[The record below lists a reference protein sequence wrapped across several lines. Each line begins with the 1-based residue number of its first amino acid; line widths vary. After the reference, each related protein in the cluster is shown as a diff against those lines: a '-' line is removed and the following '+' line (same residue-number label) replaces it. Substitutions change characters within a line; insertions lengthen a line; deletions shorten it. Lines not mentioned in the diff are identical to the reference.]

1 MIGKRIKELRA
12 QKDVTQKELA
22 DFIGLTPKMISFY
35 EKEER
40 FPPHDIILKLSDF
53 FDVSTDY
60 LLGKSNV
67 RDIKSNDNLIVIKEN
82 EKDVEELLE
91 ETMCQ
96 ILDQKGLMLNGQIV
110 DDNDL
115 VLLRNA
121 IRNGIELA
129 KTMKKSKK

>member
-1 MIGKRIKELRA
+1 MIGKRIKELRT

-22 DFIGLTPKMISFY
+22 DYIGLTPKMISFY

-60 LLGKSNV
+60 LLGKSNISNL
-67 RDIKSNDNLIVIKEN
+67 DPNDNSIIVNEH

-91 ETMCQ
+91 ETMSQ
-96 ILDQKGLMLNGQIV
+96 ILEQKGLMLNGQIV
-110 DDNDL
+110 DDTDL
-115 VLLRNA
+115 ILLRNA

-129 KTMKKSKK
+129 KTMQKSKK

>member
-1 MIGKRIKELRA
+1 MIGKRIKELRT

-91 ETMCQ
+91 ETMSQ

>member
-91 ETMCQ
+91 ETMSQ

>member
-91 ETMCQ
+91 ETMSQ

-129 KTMKKSKK
+129 KTMQKSKK

>member
-1 MIGKRIKELRA
+1 MIGKRIKELRT

-91 ETMCQ
+91 ETMSQ

-115 VLLRNA
+115 VLLRNV